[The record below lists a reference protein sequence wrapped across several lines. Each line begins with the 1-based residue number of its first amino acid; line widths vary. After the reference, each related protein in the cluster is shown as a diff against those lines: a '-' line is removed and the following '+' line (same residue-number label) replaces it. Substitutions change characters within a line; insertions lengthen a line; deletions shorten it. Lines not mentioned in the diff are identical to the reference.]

1 MRVRLKLLQVVGSG
15 VKRSD
20 GKTLGRHVLTIVG
33 HINIRID
40 DGDVKAEIV
49 IGCKLT
55 SGSKRILGA
64 VLCIVDFRRIKTLAL
79 NVVDCSASV
88 HVGGRSA
95 NPMKNSSYNLMLS
108 HEWGVKRSNFRRSK
122 QEIETVAFQ
131 N

>member
-15 VKRSD
+15 VKRSN
-20 GKTLGRHVLTIVG
+20 GKPLGRQALTIIGYVDV
-33 HINIRID
+33 RVD

-64 VLCIVDFRRIKTLAL
+64 VLCVVDFRRIKTLAL
-79 NVVDCSASV
+79 NVVDCSASI
-88 HVGGRSA
+88 HVGGRTA
-95 NPMKNSSYNLMLS
+95 NPMKKSSYNLTLS

-122 QEIETVAFQ
+122 QEIETIAFQ